1 MSEPVSGSKNYT
13 WLGIVALA
21 GLAWGTYVP
30 VVFYGGKELGGTEGA
45 RLTSILCVGLAYFVL
60 AVLIP
65 LGLFLSRKHA
75 WPPFKSTGLFFSG
88 LAGVMGAVGAICVIF
103 ASKSAVNAAKSA
115 GLQADSYRMLIAP
128 LIFGLAP
135 VINTLVSL
143 VWHPKPGNPWHFGL
157 EKLPGAKLVAG
168 IVLVGLGS
176 ALVLYSKEQEEKRER
191 AEMAAVARAESKPEA
206 KTEGKAEVPAM
217 AAPKESA
224 QYPAWEWLVFTACAG
239 LAWGTYVPIIFYGGQ
254 ELTTKPGELGGRLM
268 SILCVGLA
276 YFLLAV
282 LIPVGLMGG
291 GVSQWPEI
299 KGSSGLMFSSL
310 AGVAGAVGAICVIFA
325 SKAAVDAAKAE
336 SKNPATYRIFIAPII
351 FGVAPVIN
359 TLVSLFWHPKP
370 GEPLHFG
377 LHHMPG
383 WMLWAGIFSVGAGA
397 FLVLLAKE
405 QGEAAHAVK
414 PLPAGK

>member
-1 MSEPVSGSKNYT
+1 MSDQSGGKGSKA
-13 WLGIVALA
+13 WLGIVAMA

-30 VVFYGGKELGGTEGA
+30 VVFYGGKELGGAAGGTEGA

-65 LGLFLSRKHA
+65 LGLFLTKKHA
-75 WPPFKSTGLFFSG
+75 WPPLKPTGLAFSC
-88 LAGVMGAVGAICVIF
+88 LAGMMGAVGAICVIF
-103 ASKSAVNAAKSA
+103 ASKAAVNAAKAA
-115 GLQADSYRMLIAP
+115 GLEAGSYRMLIAP

-143 VWHPKPGNPWHFGL
+143 VWHPKPGSPWHFGL

-168 IVLVGLGS
+168 ILLVGLGS
-176 ALVLYSKEQEEKRER
+176 ALVLFSKEQEEKRER
-191 AEMAAVARAESKPEA
+191 ERQVVTTSLTREATAAQPEILTPTLA
-206 KTEGKAEVPAM
+206 IT
-217 AAPKESA
+217 ESA
-224 QYPAWEWLVFTACAG
+224 INYPAWEWLVFTGLAG

-254 ELTTKPGELGGRLM
+254 ELTTKPGELGGRLL
-268 SILCVGLA
+268 SILCVGMA

-282 LIPVGLMGG
+282 MVPVGLMGG
-291 GVSQWPEI
+291 GVFAWPQI
-299 KGSSGLMFSSL
+299 NGPSGLLFSSL

-336 SKNPATYRIFIAPII
+336 GKNPATYRIFIAPII

-359 TLVSLFWHPKP
+359 TMVSLLWHPQA
-370 GEPLHFG
+370 GDPLHFG
-377 LHHMPG
+377 IRHLPG
-383 WMLWAGIFSVGAGA
+383 WILWAGIFAVGSGA

-405 QGEAAHAVK
+405 QGEAAHAPK
-414 PLPAGK
+414 PGK

>member
-1 MSEPVSGSKNYT
+1 MADQTGSSRNYT

-30 VVFYGGKELGGTEGA
+30 VIFYGGKELGGTEGA

-65 LGLFLSRKHA
+65 LGLFLSKRHA
-75 WPPFKSTGLFFSG
+75 WPPLKTTGLVFSG

-103 ASKSAVNAAKSA
+103 ASKAAVNAAKSA
-115 GLQADSYRMLIAP
+115 GLQPDSYRMLIAP

-168 IVLVGLGS
+168 IALVGLGS
-176 ALVLYSKEQEEKRER
+176 ALVLYSKETEEKRER
-191 AEMAAVARAESKPEA
+191 AEIAAMAKVEA
-206 KTEGKAEVPAM
+206 KG
-217 AAPKESA
+217 ESA
-224 QYPAWEWLVFTACAG
+224 PAPPRDEVQYPAWEWLVFTACAG

-254 ELTTKPGELGGRLM
+254 ELTSKPGELGGRLM

-282 LIPVGLMGG
+282 LVPVTLMGG
-291 GVSQWPEI
+291 GMFKWPEI
-299 KGSSGLMFSSL
+299 NGSSGLLFSSL

-325 SKAAVDAAKAE
+325 SKAAVDAAKLE
-336 SKNPATYRIFIAPII
+336 GKNPATYRIYIAPII

-359 TLVSLFWHPKP
+359 TLVSLFWHPLAGDP
-370 GEPLHFG
+370 FHFG
-377 LHHMPG
+377 IRHIPG
-383 WMLWAGIFSVGAGA
+383 WMLWVGILSVGAGA

-405 QGEAAHAVK
+405 QGEAAHAAPK
-414 PLPAGK
+414 PQPAGK